1 MRKFTLFITA
11 LALLAATVRADV
23 EPIDYA
29 FLLSAQAVA
38 NPPSIT
44 IRWPQKPVPQ
54 INIRRKL
61 LTDANW
67 GPIVTLAGDATTYT
81 DTSILAGRAYEYEF
95 QGIVQANP
103 QQIAYGYICAG
114 ANVATDESRGKVLL
128 LVDNRFAAAL
138 APELET
144 LRKDLLGDGWKVVR
158 RDVSPNSPPP
168 EVKSQI
174 RAEYNADPA
183 NMRAVFLIGHI
194 AVPYSGVLNPDMHP
208 DHLGAWPADVYY
220 GEMDGEWTDYSAYKT
235 GSTYPWNDNVPG
247 DGKFDQSTIPGRVEL
262 QVGRVDFDDMPS
274 FLPRTELDLLRNYL
288 RKDHAFR
295 HRTLNAALRGLI
307 RDNFQTIDGDAP
319 ATDAWRAFPA
329 LFGPGNYIENGYNQF
344 FPVLQN
350 ESYLFAYAGG
360 GGDWEKADGVG
371 TTANFVN
378 GDPQAIFYLLHGSYF
393 GDWNTMD
400 NFLRSA
406 IATPNYGLVS
416 IWSSLP
422 HWYFHPMALGETIG
436 FATQLTQNNRNGNY
450 RNSADLSIGQVHIS
464 MMGDP
469 TLRAFPLAPPSNF
482 QIGISDKLSFNW
494 NPSWQAVEGY
504 NIYYATSYDAPFTKT
519 SRRPIAGNYFEMPLL
534 PAGHYI
540 FMIKS
545 SALQTTGS
553 GSFNNLSQGIF
564 LEADLTGTPPPTPQ
578 VTITASDATGNE
590 DGDAITFTVSRDT
603 GINNGLTVNLQFAG
617 SATLGQDYQASTTV
631 SFQPGN
637 SVATITIT
645 PTKDSTIEAA
655 ETIIATLLAGSGY
668 ALGTPSSATATI
680 AADPPPPLPTVT
692 IVVTDPIATEQGV
705 SMLFTLTRTGP
716 LDTWLT
722 VSFQVSGTVTPDDYY
737 IMDGT
742 NTTFVPGASNA
753 WVRVWAAPDGKDE
766 LDETVVVTLT
776 NGPDYKLGAVI
787 SAEGTIKGSG
797 ECKISDAK
805 LSTGRTFSFQATGFA
820 NRPYRIE
827 ARTPTGAWTARTNA
841 VAGADGTV
849 KYNETKAVT
858 GACVYYRIVWE

>member
-1 MRKFTLFITA
+1 MRKLTLFITA
-11 LALLAATVRADV
+11 LAWLATSVRADV

-29 FLLSAQAVA
+29 FALSAQAVA

-44 IRWPQKPVPQ
+44 IRWPQKAVPQ
-54 INIRRKL
+54 IQIRRKL

-67 GPIVTLAGDATTYT
+67 GPTVTLAGNATTYI
-81 DTSILAGRAYEYEF
+81 DTTILAGRAYEYEF
-95 QGIVQANP
+95 QGIIQDSP
-103 QQIAYGYICAG
+103 RQIAYGYICAG
-114 ANVATDESRGKVLL
+114 ANVGTDESRGKVLL

-158 RDVSPNSPPP
+158 RDVSPSASPP

-174 RAEYNADPA
+174 RDEYNADPA
-183 NMRAVFLIGHI
+183 NMRAVFIIGHI
-194 AVPYSGVLNPDMHP
+194 AVPYSGVLNPDMHA

-220 GEMDGEWTDYSAYKT
+220 GEMDGEWTDHSAYKV
-235 GSTYPWNDNVPG
+235 GATYSWNNNVPG

-262 QVGRVDFDDMPS
+262 QVGRVDFYDMPS
-274 FLPRTELDLLRNYL
+274 FLPRSELDLLRNYL
-288 RKDHAFR
+288 RKDRAFR

-307 RDNFQTIDGDAP
+307 RDNFKTIDGDAP
-319 ATDAWRAFPA
+319 AVDAWRAFPA
-329 LFGPGNYIENGYNQF
+329 LFGPGNYVENGYNQF

-393 GDWNTMD
+393 GDWNTTD

-436 FATQLTQNNRNGNY
+436 FATQLTQNNRDGIY

-469 TLRAFPLAPPSNF
+469 TIRAFPLAPPSNF
-482 QIGISDKLSFNW
+482 QISVSDKLLFNW

-504 NIYYATSYDAPFTKT
+504 NIYYATSYDAAFTKT
-519 SRRPIAGNYFEMPLL
+519 TRRPIAGNSFEMPLL

-590 DGDAITFTVSRDT
+590 DGDAIVFTLSRDT
-603 GINNGLTVNLQFAG
+603 GINDGLNVNLQFGG
-617 SATLGQDYQASTTV
+617 SATLGQDFQAPTTV
-631 SFQPGN
+631 AFQPGN
-637 SVATITIT
+637 SVATINIT
-645 PTKDSTIEAA
+645 PTKDTALEPA
-655 ETIIATLLAGSGY
+655 ENVTVTVLGGSGY
-668 ALGTPSSATATI
+668 VAGTPSSATATI
-680 AADPPPPLPTVT
+680 AADPLPPTLT
-692 IVVTDPIATEQGV
+692 ITAKDASGDEKGDAIE
-705 SMLFTLTRTGP
+705 FTLTRTTP
-716 LDTWLT
+716 IDVALT
-722 VSFQVSGTVTPDDYY
+722 ARVQFSGSATLGVDYQASTNLSFAIGSATASLRITPIDDAVNE
-737 IMDGT
+737 I
-742 NTTFVPGASNA
+742 
-753 WVRVWAAPDGKDE
+753 
-766 LDETVVVTLT
+766 DETVTATLIAGAGYQLGT
-776 NGPDYKLGAVI
+776 NIVAT
-787 SAEGTIKGSG
+787 ATIKGAG
-797 ECKISDAK
+797 ECKISDPK
-805 LSTGRTFSFQATGFA
+805 LSTGRAFSFQATGFA

-827 ARTPTGAWTARTNA
+827 SRTPTGAWTSRTNA
-841 VAGADGTV
+841 VAGADG
-849 KYNETKAVT
+849 AVT
-858 GACVYYRIVWE
+858 YSEPAAATAPCLLYRVVWE